1 MPGLLKCYTCPSA
14 PLTEVQPLSTG
25 GWHPLCE
32 LVSSNSQILFPFGTQ
47 DQKTVSFANLALT
60 PPPSRKTPRTQKEGG
75 FASRNGRAP
84 T

>member
-14 PLTEVQPLSTG
+14 QVQPPSTG

-32 LVSSNSQILFPFGTQ
+32 LVSSNSQILFPFGAQ
-47 DQKTVSFANLALT
+47 DQKTVSFANLVLT

-75 FASRNGRAP
+75 FASRNGRAL